1 MVWVSRAVTR
11 RRRWRQRRRS
21 VAIHEQ
27 VGLMSGKLL
36 SIDES
41 HHVVEPV
48 PHLVGHRDA
57 LVDELFPVGMPSRKL
72 IVYHLYDIARCRFAR
87 QVQ

>member
-1 MVWVSRAVTR
+1 MGWSSLVVSR
-11 RRRWRQRRRS
+11 RQRRRN
-21 VAIHEQ
+21 VAVHEE
-27 VGLMSGKLL
+27 VGLVSGELVPVY
-36 SIDES
+36 ES

>member
-41 HHVVEPV
+41 HHVVEPGT
-48 PHLVGHRDA
+48 HLIGHRDTLA
-57 LVDELFPVGMPSRKL
+57 DQLGTVGLPPRQLVVEHVMD
-72 IVYHLYDIARCRFAR
+72 DIARRYLVC
-87 QVQ
+87 